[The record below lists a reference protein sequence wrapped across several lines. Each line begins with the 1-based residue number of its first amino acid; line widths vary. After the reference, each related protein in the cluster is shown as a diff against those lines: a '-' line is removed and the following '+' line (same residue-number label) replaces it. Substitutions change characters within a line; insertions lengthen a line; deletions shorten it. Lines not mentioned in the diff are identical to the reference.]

1 MSATDRQNR
10 LLVAE
15 DWKRVY
21 QTFRNADF
29 QSYDFD
35 NLRRTMINYLRTNY
49 PEDFNDYIESSEYLA
64 LIDLIAFL
72 GQNLAFRI
80 DLNAREN
87 FLELAER
94 RESVLRLARLLNY
107 NPRRN
112 QAANGLLKFTSV
124 STTEDVV
131 DSNGRNLQGQT
142 ILWNDSTNT
151 NWYEQFIKV
160 LNTAL
165 PVNGV
170 FGRPNKKDTVAG
182 IITEQYRVNGTNTD
196 VPVFSFDKPV
206 EGRSTSFEIV
216 STDVDDG
223 NIQEEPPIPGNNFAF
238 IYRDDAQGP
247 GSSNSGFF
255 AHFRQ
260 GRLENG
266 QFDIT
271 QPVPNQ
277 SVAIDA
283 TNINDSDVWLYKLD
297 SNNNEADF
305 WTKVEAVEG
314 NNVIYNSINKKI
326 RDIYSVLTRIDDRIN
341 IIFSDGVFGNLPKG
355 SFRVYYRISENRG
368 MVITPTAL
376 TNISITIPYL
386 SKSGRVHELTITMS
400 LQTSVSNSAAS
411 ESNLSIKQNAPA
423 TYYTQNRMITGEDY
437 NVAPLGISQD
447 IVKVKSVN
455 RIASGI
461 SRYFDLID
469 STGKYSST
477 NLYGNDGIIYK
488 EYTTDKTSFTFQTQT
503 DIEGVIINRLE
514 PILDN
519 RRVRH
524 FYLDQFTQI
533 LTLDLGVYWKSV
545 SENTNT
551 YTGFFEDV
559 DGQGFNVG
567 SFTSNTLRYVE
578 AGTAV
583 KFVAPEGKIFSS
595 DNTLVNET
603 STGYYGIKKYI
614 WTKVLAVA
622 GNGLTTNLSTTTG
635 PIALADKIPEGAILA
650 EVRPRLANS
659 LLDDVKIEMIDQI
672 FAYNNFG
679 LRYDDTT
686 QTWRVI
692 KASNLD
698 QVSPFS
704 NGFAGDN
711 SNANIDASW
720 LILFETNGETYTI
733 TYRGLR
739 YVFESDSEIRFYYDS
754 SDKIY
759 DSRTGRIVKDK
770 ISILNIN
777 PQPFSTQ
784 AYTQDYNW
792 EVMQEYRDKE
802 GYVDSTKIE
811 VTFKDEDE
819 DGVIDDPQIF
829 TESVN
834 PNQYVILEKY
844 RTEAGTDDYRYI
856 NYKEK
861 NISLVSVAKTVADN
875 PDFETLQPLSSYVDG
890 KIIYFVDGDYFRQ
903 VDASIPELV
912 PVTGYKAFNGRSDL
926 KFHYVHVADYNARID
941 PSASNLIDVYMLTK
955 NYDRNYRLF
964 LDNQLPTAPLPPSP
978 DELFRS
984 YGAALNKIKSISD
997 EVIYHPVKYKPLFGQ
1012 QATSD
1017 LQCVFKIVK
1026 NPDQVINDSDL
1037 KTRSIEAIN
1046 QYFALENWD
1055 FGDTFYFQELA
1066 TYVMNRLAPDLVTFV
1081 IVPKQP
1087 TQAFGSLFEIRSESD
1102 EIFINSATVAD
1113 IDIINEVTASRL
1125 SSTGN
1130 VVTATNTQNIGL
1142 QSS

>member
-386 SKSGRVHELTITMS
+386 SKSGRVQELTITMS

-784 AYTQDYNW
+784 SYTQDYNW

-984 YGAALNKIKSISD
+984 YGAELNKIKSISD

-1037 KTRSIEAIN
+1037 KTRTIEAIN